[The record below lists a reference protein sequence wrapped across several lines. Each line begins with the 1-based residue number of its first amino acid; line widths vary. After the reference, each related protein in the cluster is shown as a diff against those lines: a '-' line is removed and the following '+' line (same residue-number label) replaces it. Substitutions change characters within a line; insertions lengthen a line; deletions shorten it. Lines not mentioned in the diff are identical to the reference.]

1 MRAACTAAVMRV
13 QFNLCVDEPRVTCSG
28 YTLDSFG
35 AIRHEAQRI
44 WKAQY
49 KHITRPVNLRTAIR
63 IHANLH
69 VRQGVG
75 MLDGACAFAPTHV
88 LHSLAEMTAENRC
101 RVYEYAY
108 VTQTTGSI
116 IYD

>member
-1 MRAACTAAVMRV
+1 
-13 QFNLCVDEPRVTCSG
+13 
-28 YTLDSFG
+28 
-35 AIRHEAQRI
+35 
-44 WKAQY
+44 
-49 KHITRPVNLRTAIR
+49 
-63 IHANLH
+63 
-69 VRQGVG
+69 